1 MHSLIIRHY
10 LKWPKCEKPSSA
22 IVAIGLVLKVP
33 GQAQCNKEVIMAQN
47 NTSKRG
53 TASMSKAKRQEIASQ
68 GGQASGG
75 NNIKDTSSSGNLGA
89 M

>member
-1 MHSLIIRHY
+1 
-10 LKWPKCEKPSSA
+10 
-22 IVAIGLVLKVP
+22 
-33 GQAQCNKEVIMAQN
+33 MAQN

-53 TASMSKAKRQEIASQ
+53 TASMNKAKRQEIASK

-75 NNIKDTSSSGNLGA
+75 NNKKDTSSSGNLGA